1 MNFFQPRFIN
11 WSYLK
16 RGIVHR
22 IHMNTNKKITILVNK
37 ASKPNTAATLGDS
50 IFSSKKGISYPPKNK
65 QAITA
70 LLIIIF
76 TYSAKR

>member
-50 IFSSKKGISYPPKNK
+50 VFSSKKEYRTRQKINRPS
-65 QAITA
+65 
-70 LLIIIF
+70 LH
-76 TYSAKR
+76 YS